1 MMTIIENV
9 RGREVI
15 DSRDNPTVEVEVFL
29 ESGVHGRA
37 AFPSTGTREAVEL
50 RDGDKSRYGG
60 KGVTNAVAAVNG
72 EIAVDRLLRDLDGS
86 DNKGR
91 LGADYFVRALRGSA
105 PMA

>member
-9 RGREVI
+9 RGREVL

-50 RDGDKSRYGG
+50 RDG
-60 KGVTNAVAAVNG
+60 
-72 EIAVDRLLRDLDGS
+72 EIADS
-86 DNKGR
+86 
-91 LGADYFVRALRGSA
+91 LRGSA

>member
-1 MMTIIENV
+1 MTIIENV
-9 RGREVI
+9 RGR
-15 DSRDNPTVEVEVFL
+15 
-29 ESGVHGRA
+29 A
-37 AFPSTGTREAVEL
+37 AFPSTATREAVEL